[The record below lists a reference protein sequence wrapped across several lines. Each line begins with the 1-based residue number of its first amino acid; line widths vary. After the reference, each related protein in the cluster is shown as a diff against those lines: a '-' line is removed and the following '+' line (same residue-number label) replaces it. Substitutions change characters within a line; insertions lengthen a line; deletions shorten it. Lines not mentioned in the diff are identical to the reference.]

1 MGEPAVIRNT
11 TKFLKQHDDDY
22 LLISANEVVVVVEV
36 KSDTMAGMV
45 KSIGTEDNIRARCLL
60 SLSTILD
67 EGEGLHLLDGG
78 ICCVF
83 LSPVEGIILLGHFQ
97 TEYRVAEEYTDSHY
111 RA

>member
-1 MGEPAVIRNT
+1 VGEPAVIRDT

-45 KSIGTEDNIRARCLL
+45 KSIGTEDNIRARCLF
-60 SLSTILD
+60 SLSTILN
-67 EGEGLHLLDGG
+67 EGKSLKLFNSGRCG
-78 ICCVF
+78 IL

-97 TEYRVAEEYTDSHY
+97 TEYRVAEE
-111 RA
+111 